1 MEDVNWTPTLIAL
14 GIGAIAGLF
23 LIINLFRRR
32 SAAPTI
38 EDRDLALPDLE
49 AQRDGLVDEIQALGS
64 SSVAMRYPLE
74 LQLAAVLRDL
84 ARVQPKK
91 KVQRVEAAEASP
103 VDSRAGMKGFL
114 WGVGGAVAVGAL
126 VIFVL
131 QTAEPKET
139 VQPQA
144 PAPAT
149 AQADT
154 QQDPELAMIQN
165 MVAADPD
172 NLELRVDLAAAH
184 LMRDQMMDV
193 WRATSY
199 VLERKPDHARA
210 LAYQALV
217 RFQMGEPETAVEM
230 LTRAT
235 TIDPKLFDGW
245 THLALVY
252 GQMGKLDDAA
262 VAIAQAKKVNPSQTP
277 MLDSFMAEL
286 RANAPAPGQEARQNP
301 HPQIQ

>member
-1 MEDVNWTPTLIAL
+1 MDDVNWTPTLIAL
-14 GIGAIAGLF
+14 GIGAVAGLF
-23 LIINLFRRR
+23 LIMNLFRRR
-32 SAAPTI
+32 GAASPV
-38 EDRDLALPDLE
+38 EDRELALHDLE
-49 AQRDGLVDEIQALGS
+49 AQRDGLLYEIQALGS
-64 SSVAMRYPLE
+64 SSMAMRYPLE

-91 KVQRVEAAEASP
+91 KAQRIETAEATP

-114 WGVGGAVAVGAL
+114 WGMGGAVSVGAL

-131 QTAEPKET
+131 QTAEPKEA
-139 VQPQA
+139 VPPQA
-144 PAPAT
+144 PVPA
-149 AQADT
+149 AQANT

-235 TIDPKLFDGW
+235 TIDPKLFDAW

-262 VAIAQAKKVNPSQTP
+262 VAIAQAKKVDPAQTP

-286 RANAPAPGQEARQNP
+286 RANVPAPGQEARQNP